1 MSSPAPLQPHPTDH
15 TSCSLFFFLMIRR
28 PPRSTLFPYTTLFRS
43 TRATARPTPVPPRL
57 AGLLLQKGE
66 PGQQVM
72 HARARPL
79 HPLAQR
85 PVLLLEIR
93 HAPARLGVGLRGPP
107 SPPPPPPPPGA
118 PPFRLP
124 PRLLGP
130 RP

>member
-1 MSSPAPLQPHPTDH
+1 A
-15 TSCSLFFFLMIRR
+15 R
-28 PPRSTLFPYTTLFRS
+28 

-79 HPLAQR
+79 HALAQR

-107 SPPPPPPPPGA
+107 PPPPPPPPPRPPFFP
-118 PPFRLP
+118 PPFRFRATRAPAGQPPRRSSVPRPQPRHTPPGNPLP
-124 PRLLGP
+124 PARDG
-130 RP
+130 RPP